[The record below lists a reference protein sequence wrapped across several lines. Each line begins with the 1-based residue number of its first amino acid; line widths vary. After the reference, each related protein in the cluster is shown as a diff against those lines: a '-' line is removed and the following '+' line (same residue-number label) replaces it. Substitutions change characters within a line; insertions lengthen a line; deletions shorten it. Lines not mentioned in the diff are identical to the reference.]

1 MPLHTPACCSF
12 VCCLGNGAAVP
23 GPPDTGTD
31 GPCIAGRVARE
42 EVKNARA
49 RATHSVR
56 MLSVRAYER
65 ARGGDGGGGQR
76 AGHACPGRQ
85 RGAVRGDDAGGSA
98 RGPSCTCCSIAR
110 LSMVVCTETPAH
122 GTSRAGPTAGGASAR
137 CACTQRTCPRKR
149 GSNAAGSGPDAR
161 RATVSFTLSNFPSF
175 RSHTSPRV
183 RRTRPPAPCYSRDE
197 FPGVAVPW
205 RP

>member
-1 MPLHTPACCSF
+1 VRRRCEPR
-12 VCCLGNGAAVP
+12 G
-23 GPPDTGTD
+23 
-31 GPCIAGRVARE
+31 AGRASAHTCLLLICLLSWERSSSSWTTRHGDGRAMHRGTVARE
-42 EVKNARA
+42 EVNNARA

-161 RATVSFTLSNFPSF
+161 RATVSFTVSNFPSF

-183 RRTRPPAPCYSRDE
+183 RRTRPPATLLI
-197 FPGVAVPW
+197 
-205 RP
+205 